1 MLRQVI
7 AGLGLSLR
15 RVLSRLLLM
24 LLHFHLLLV
33 VVLRHLPRL
42 LAMLLFELRHLLLV
56 GLLLG
61 VLLMLLLLFLLELLP
76 VLSLPAIKL
85 LLVLLESSVL
95 FRVPGTRRAH
105 SRIGWQ
111 FLRMNRASGEPGRLL
126 RAIRAVTPA
135 LLGVHNAGFGEITGA
150 RSRCDRGL
158 SVVRRSA

>member
-1 MLRQVI
+1 MFL
-7 AGLGLSLR
+7 LHLL
-15 RVLSRLLLM
+15 RLLLM
-24 LLHFHLLLV
+24 ALLHLLLPLFV
-33 VVLRHLPRL
+33 HAL
-42 LAMLLFELRHLLLV
+42 LLFFLRCLLFLSG
-56 GLLLG
+56 GLLLLFRHG
-61 VLLMLLLLFLLELLP
+61 LRLFCLSGLLLRIFRVLLLLFLLELLP

-135 LLGVHNAGFGEITGA
+135 LLGVHNAGFGKITGA